1 MLSRV
6 ACNLY
11 WFARYLERAESTA
24 RLINVHG
31 NLLLDLPR
39 KVDFGWE
46 TLVTILGVQ
55 EEFYA
60 RYKNA
65 EERNVVKSLLADR
78 DNPGSIL
85 SSLAAARENLRTTR
99 DVVPRE
105 AWEAANNLYLWL
117 REEIQAGIARRQR
130 SEILKG
136 VVRNIQQITGLIYG
150 TMSHTMG
157 YHFIC
162 MGRYLERSD
171 MTTRILDVRS
181 ANLLAVRQDIGGEW
195 VQNPY
200 ENILWMSVLKSLT
213 AYQMYRQHMRLRVQG
228 PDVLRF
234 LLLNPDFPRSFRYC
248 LLRIADCLSH
258 MPRSRPLIAQ
268 VHRVDEAVMG
278 ADLGELAIDGL
289 HEFMDLLQ
297 IRLAEL
303 HAAIDSHYFSW
314 NPSLEESDQSRQQ
327 QLA

>member
-6 ACNLY
+6 AGNLY
-11 WFARYLERAESTA
+11 WLARYLERAESTA
-24 RLINVHG
+24 RLINVHS

-46 TLVTILGVQ
+46 TLVTILGGQ

-60 RYKNA
+60 RYKYA
-65 EERNVVKSLLADR
+65 EERNVVKSLVADR
-78 DNPGSIL
+78 DNHSSIL

-105 AWEAANNLYLWL
+105 AWEAVNNLYLWL
-117 REEIQAGIARRQR
+117 QEEIQAGIARRQR

-136 VVRNIQQITGLIYG
+136 VVRGIQQITGLIYG
-150 TMSHTMG
+150 TMSHTMP
-157 YHFIC
+157 YHFIR
-162 MGRYLERSD
+162 MGRYLERGD

-181 ANLLAVRQDIGGEW
+181 ANLAVKLDGGGEL
-195 VQNPY
+195 VHNPY

-234 LLLNPDFPRSFRYC
+234 LLLDPDFPRSFRYA
-248 LLRIADCLSH
+248 LSRIADCLRQ

-268 VHRVDEAVMG
+268 VHRVDKEVMT
-278 ADLGELAIDGL
+278 ANLGELASNGL
-289 HEFMDLLQ
+289 HDFMDLLQ
-297 IRLAEL
+297 VRLAEV
-303 HAAIDSHYFSW
+303 HAAIDANYFSW
-314 NPSLEESDQSRQQ
+314 RPSREEKRHSRQRQ
-327 QLA
+327 QV

>member
-11 WFARYLERAESTA
+11 WFARYLERAENTA
-24 RLINVHG
+24 RLINVHS

-39 KVDFGWE
+39 KVDFGWDSVV
-46 TLVTILGVQ
+46 LILGVN
-55 EEFYA
+55 EEFYT
-60 RYKNA
+60 RYKNPD
-65 EERNVVKSLLADR
+65 ERNVIKFLMLDH
-78 DNPGSIL
+78 DNPCSIMN
-85 SSLAAARENLRTTR
+85 SLAAARENLRTTR

-105 AWEAANNLYLWL
+105 SWEAINNLYLSMQAQI
-117 REEIQAGIARRQR
+117 RAGISRRQR
-130 SEILKG
+130 SEILKS
-136 VVRNIQQITGLIYG
+136 VVRAIQHITGLIYG
-150 TMSHTMG
+150 TMSHTMA
-157 YHFIC
+157 YHFIR
-162 MGRYLERSD
+162 MGRYLERGD

-181 ANLLAVRQDIGGEW
+181 ANLAVQQDAAGEL

-200 ENILWMSVLKSLT
+200 ENILWMSVLRSLT

-234 LLLNPDFPRSFRYC
+234 LLLDHDFPRSFRYC
-248 LLRIADCLSH
+248 LSRIADCLRR

-268 VHRVDEAVMG
+268 VRRVDEEVVA
-278 ADLGELAIDGL
+278 ADLGDLAVNGL

-297 IRLAEL
+297 IRLGEV
-303 HAAIDSHYFSW
+303 HAAIDANYFSW
-314 NPSLEESDQSRQQ
+314 SPSHEGSTQPAQR